1 MFPEISSSLLL
12 CQPAPSRTRTQ
23 WFPGRTEA
31 LARCSFMDAVLA
43 WPTASI
49 PFCARGSE
57 KVDVAV
63 AMVASNP
70 RAVILA
76 CPQLCQHSRQFCT
89 RLGTRPFVRLC
100 RALPHLCLENS
111 HGISPWASPE
121 ANAAK
126 RDGNPAS
133 ARRVPSMEF
142 STPKF
147 VWILVLY
154 VLNAPANQPVRFRAF
169 LQPVRDDI

>member
-1 MFPEISSSLLL
+1 MFSGISLLL

-43 WPTASI
+43 CDVADRKH

-57 KVDVAV
+57 KIDVAV
-63 AMVASNP
+63 AVIDP

-76 CPQLCQHSRQFCT
+76 RPQPGQHSRQFCP
-89 RLGTRPFVRLC
+89 RPGTRPFARPC
-100 RALPHLCLENS
+100 RALPHLSQCLENS
-111 HGISPWASPE
+111 HGIPPWASPE
-121 ANAAK
+121 ADAAK
-126 RDGNPAS
+126 RDGSPAS
-133 ARRVPSMEF
+133 ARRVPSMEY

-147 VWILVLY
+147 VL
-154 VLNAPANQPVRFRAF
+154 FF
-169 LQPVRDDI
+169 TS